1 MSFPRIVSF
10 VDYEGEFP
18 SSFKLKMTA
27 LGELREHKD
36 HRSSTTLL
44 SPASRLFR
52 SMEDTLVI
60 SMVKDNVLIKPN
72 CCQDSRTASGD
83 NTQVTAPEDHQI
95 TYENFIWKDHSFRS
109 LNAQA
114 GHYHELA
121 TLVEP
126 GVTTPTQEWIAQV
139 PGPTEMGNPYL
150 PQDKKEIPAPAKIE
164 PDIVGQQPNLPEP
177 TQVQKPSTKRARAI
191 KGTATTAKTPKIEP
205 IAESNIKQASL
216 SKEVPGLS
224 ATELTN
230 SGRSGSRLDS
240 PGQAINRAQ
249 EQRTIDDGK
258 LLEII
263 PGAHKPVL
271 GKENQEFAAEESPVI
286 IPKGVIVPEITA
298 PYMPPSPSIASGPS
312 AKSSGLDAPND
323 GWQGHIPRGSSG
335 RLFNTSALNER
346 PTKPNPAQPRRTM
359 GQKAP
364 SRALSGG
371 NTALLKDFEESAKQ
385 LLALALP
392 RRGPVVFEV
401 GIGRLL
407 INHQIGSAEF
417 KTKPFS
423 LSEWFSAFPVTPG
436 SGRLETRF
444 TPRLTT
450 SLEDVESILDT
461 RLPKARRLFE
471 DDTSQQPV
479 LRTVNYVFSCKSKQG
494 NQITIVV
501 DEDGAYKILG
511 GEILVGSLDF
521 HFPKRSWDASL
532 RLRTSSLRSI
542 DYYKQVESIVRNLKI
557 YTYGP
562 GRTTL
567 NLSTQTID
575 EELVIQS
582 IVVRRETFHPSKVYP
597 DLLLRLCEVQDLQAC
612 KQGLRYDGGVQ
623 DRQSMIDAG
632 RYWWEASIT
641 SFNATS
647 ILKENEKLE
656 IGDIA
661 TWDAETIIEKGIVC
675 DLYSLTSDLVTRID
689 SVGFHN
695 KGLKSNLAS
704 SANTMSMKRSELLPG
719 EGFW

>member
-1 MSFPRIVSF
+1 MSFPRIISF
-10 VDYEGEFP
+10 VNCEGEFP

-36 HRSSTTLL
+36 HRGSTTLL

-52 SMEDTLVI
+52 SVEDALVI
-60 SMVKDNVLIKPN
+60 SMVKNNVLIKPN
-72 CCQDSRTASGD
+72 CCQDARKASKD
-83 NTQVTAPEDHQI
+83 NSHVTVPERHED
-95 TYENFIWKDHSFRS
+95 TCENFLWKDHPFRS
-109 LNAQA
+109 LNAHS

-126 GVTTPTQEWIAQV
+126 GATTPTQQWVAQV

-150 PQDKKEIPAPAKIE
+150 PQDKKDIPAPAKIE
-164 PDIVGQQPNLPEP
+164 PNIVEEQYNLPET

-191 KGTATTAKTPKIEP
+191 KGTATRAKPPKIEP
-205 IAESNIKQASL
+205 SAESNIKEDSL
-216 SKEVPGLS
+216 PNRILELS
-224 ATELTN
+224 ASELINTR
-230 SGRSGSRLDS
+230 RSGIHLDHL
-240 PGQAINRAQ
+240 GQAMSEAQ
-249 EQRTIDDGK
+249 EKRTIGAGTP
-258 LLEII
+258 LEIM
-263 PGAHKPVL
+263 PGAHEQVL
-271 GKENQEFAAEESPVI
+271 GKENQESAAEDPLAIV
-286 IPKGVIVPEITA
+286 PKEIIVPEITA
-298 PYMPPSPSIASGPS
+298 PYMPPPPSVASGPS
-312 AKSSGLDAPND
+312 AKSSGLNTTNN
-323 GWQGHIPRGSSG
+323 GWEGNIQRGSAGHLLKASK
-335 RLFNTSALNER
+335 LNER
-346 PTKPNPAQPRRTM
+346 VGKSNMPQPRRTM
-359 GQKAP
+359 NQKAP

-385 LLALALP
+385 LLALALA

-423 LSEWFSAFPVTPG
+423 LSEWFSAFPIK
-436 SGRLETRF
+436 SGLGRPETRF

-450 SLEDVESILDT
+450 SPEDVESILAT
-461 RLPKARRLFE
+461 RLPKARRIFE
-471 DDTSQQPV
+471 NDTSQQPI

-501 DEDGAYKILG
+501 DEDGAFKVLG

-542 DYYKQVESIVRNLKI
+542 DYQKQVESIVRNLKI
-557 YTYGP
+557 YTSP
-562 GRTTL
+562 DQTLL

-582 IVVRRETFHPSKVYP
+582 IVVRRETFHPSKVYA

-612 KQGLRYDGGVQ
+612 KRGNRYDGGVQ
-623 DRQSMIDAG
+623 DRESMIDAG

-641 SFNATS
+641 SLNANS
-647 ILKENEKLE
+647 ILEENDKLE
-656 IGDIA
+656 MGEIA
-661 TWDAETIIEKGIVC
+661 TWDVGTIIEKGIVR
-675 DLYSLTSDLVTRID
+675 DLYSLSNDLVTRID

-695 KGLKSNLAS
+695 KGLKGNLSS
-704 SANTMSMKRSELLPG
+704 SANTMSMKPSELLPG
-719 EGFW
+719 EGLW

>member
-1 MSFPRIVSF
+1 MSFPRIISF
-10 VDYEGEFP
+10 VNHEGEFP

-36 HRSSTTLL
+36 HRGSTTLL
-44 SPASRLFR
+44 SPSSRLFR
-52 SMEDTLVI
+52 SMEDALVI

-72 CCQDSRTASGD
+72 CGKDVSKASAD
-83 NTQVTAPEDHQI
+83 NTHGTSPEEHQD
-95 TYENFIWKDHSFRS
+95 TYENFLWKDHPFRS

-121 TLVEP
+121 TLLDP
-126 GVTTPTQEWIAQV
+126 GVSTPTQEWVAQV

-150 PQDKKEIPAPAKIE
+150 PQDKKEIPTPARIE
-164 PDIVGQQPNLPEP
+164 TDIVGEQPNPPEP
-177 TQVQKPSTKRARAI
+177 TPVQKPSTKRARAI
-191 KGTATTAKTPKIEP
+191 KGTTSRAKPQKIEP
-205 IAESNIKQASL
+205 IAESDIKQASL
-216 SKEVPGLS
+216 LKEYVEPS
-224 ATELTN
+224 APESINL
-230 SGRSGSRLDS
+230 GRSETRLEAQR
-240 PGQAINRAQ
+240 QAISKAQ
-249 EQRTIDDGK
+249 EERTIDDGK
-258 LLEII
+258 HLEIM
-263 PGAHKPVL
+263 PGAHEQVL
-271 GKENQEFAAEESPVI
+271 GKENQEPAAKTPLAVV
-286 IPKGVIVPEITA
+286 PKGIVVPEITA
-298 PYMPPSPSIASGPS
+298 PYMPPTPSIAFGPP
-312 AKSSGLDAPND
+312 AKSSGLDATNN

-335 RLFNTSALNER
+335 HLFKGPTVNER
-346 PTKPNPAQPRRTM
+346 PGKSKMPQPRRTM

-417 KTKPFS
+417 KTKSFS
-423 LSEWFSAFPVTPG
+423 LSEWFSAFPVKRG
-436 SGRLETRF
+436 LGRLETRF

-450 SLEDVESILDT
+450 SLQDVESILDT

-471 DDTSQQPV
+471 DDTSEQPV

-494 NQITIVV
+494 NQITIEVN
-501 DEDGAYKILG
+501 EDGAFKILG

-542 DYYKQVESIVRNLKI
+542 DYHKQVESIVRNLKI
-557 YTYGP
+557 YTWP

-567 NLSTQTID
+567 NLSTQTTD

-597 DLLLRLCEVQDLQAC
+597 DLLLRLCEVQDLQVC
-612 KQGLRYDGGVQ
+612 KQGLCYEGGVQ
-623 DRQSMIDAG
+623 GQQSMIDAG

-641 SFNATS
+641 SLDATS
-647 ILKENEKLE
+647 ILEENDKLE
-656 IGDIA
+656 IGETA
-661 TWDAETIIEKGIVC
+661 TWNAETMIEKGIVR
-675 DLYSLTSDLVTRID
+675 DLYSLANDLVTRID

-704 SANTMSMKRSELLPG
+704 SANTMSMKRTELLPG

>member
-1 MSFPRIVSF
+1 M
-10 VDYEGEFP
+10 
-18 SSFKLKMTA
+18 
-27 LGELREHKD
+27 
-36 HRSSTTLL
+36 
-44 SPASRLFR
+44 
-52 SMEDTLVI
+52 I
-60 SMVKDNVLIKPN
+60 SMVKDNVVIKPN
-72 CCQDSRTASGD
+72 CCQDARKVSKD
-83 NTQVTAPEDHQI
+83 NIHVTALEDYQD
-95 TYENFIWKDHSFRS
+95 TYENFLWKDYPFRS

-121 TLVEP
+121 TLLEP
-126 GVTTPTQEWIAQV
+126 GVTTPTQEWVAQV
-139 PGPTEMGNPYL
+139 PGPSEMGNPYL
-150 PQDKKEIPAPAKIE
+150 PQDKKDIPAPARVE
-164 PDIVGQQPNLPEP
+164 PDVLREQHNLPEP
-177 TQVQKPSTKRARAI
+177 IQVQKPSTKRARAI
-191 KGTATTAKTPKIEP
+191 KVTATGAKTPKIVP
-205 IAESNIKQASL
+205 IAGRDIKQASSPKEILEL
-216 SKEVPGLS
+216 SAPGLI
-224 ATELTN
+224 N
-230 SGRSGSRLDS
+230 PGRNGTRLDS
-240 PGQAINRAQ
+240 QDQAMSKAQGKRAIDAGEFLETMPGTQKQ
-249 EQRTIDDGK
+249 D
-258 LLEII
+258 
-263 PGAHKPVL
+263 L
-271 GKENQEFAAEESPVI
+271 GKENQESAAEEPLVI
-286 IPKGVIVPEITA
+286 VPKGIIVPEITA
-298 PYMPPSPSIASGPS
+298 PFMPPSPSVASGPS
-312 AKSSGLDAPND
+312 AKSSGLDVTDN
-323 GWQGHIPRGSSG
+323 GWHGNIPRGSSG
-335 RLFNTSALNER
+335 HLFKASTPNER
-346 PTKPNPAQPRRTM
+346 STKSNMAQPRRTM

-436 SGRLETRF
+436 LGRLETRF

-450 SLEDVESILDT
+450 SLEDVECILNT
-461 RLPKARRLFE
+461 RLPRGRRIFG
-471 DDTSQQPV
+471 DDTSQQPI
-479 LRTVNYVFSCKSKQG
+479 LRVVNYVFSCKSKQG
-494 NQITIVV
+494 NQITIVIN
-501 DEDGAYKILG
+501 EDGAFKILG

-532 RLRTSSLRSI
+532 RLRISSLRSI
-542 DYYKQVESIVRNLKI
+542 DYHQQVESIVRNLKI
-557 YTYGP
+557 YTRP
-562 GRTTL
+562 DRTTL

-575 EELVIQS
+575 EELMIQS
-582 IVVRRETFHPSKVYP
+582 IMVRRETFHPSQVYP

-612 KQGLRYDGGVQ
+612 KQGLRYDGRVQ

-641 SFNATS
+641 SLNATS
-647 ILKENEKLE
+647 ILEENDKLE

-661 TWDAETIIEKGIVC
+661 TWDAETIIEKGIVR
-675 DLYSLTSDLVTRID
+675 DLHSLANDLVTRID

>member
-1 MSFPRIVSF
+1 MSFPRIISF
-10 VDYEGEFP
+10 VNYEGEFP

-36 HRSSTTLL
+36 HRGSTTLL

-52 SMEDTLVI
+52 SIEDTLVI
-60 SMVKDNVLIKPN
+60 SMVKDNVIIKPN
-72 CCQDSRTASGD
+72 CCQDQRKASKD
-83 NTQVTAPEDHQI
+83 DTQVIALEAYQDTR
-95 TYENFIWKDHSFRS
+95 ENFPWKNHPFRS
-109 LNAQA
+109 LNVQA
-114 GHYHELA
+114 RHYHELA
-121 TLVEP
+121 TLLEP
-126 GVTTPTQEWIAQV
+126 AVTTPTQEWVAQV

-150 PQDKKEIPAPAKIE
+150 PQDQKDIPAPAKVE
-164 PDIVGQQPNLPEP
+164 PDILREQQNLPELV
-177 TQVQKPSTKRARAI
+177 QVQKPSTKRARAI
-191 KGTATTAKTPKIEP
+191 KGTGAKIPMIVP
-205 IAESNIKQASL
+205 IAERDIKQASPP
-216 SKEVPGLS
+216 KEILELPAPGLVN
-224 ATELTN
+224 T
-230 SGRSGSRLDS
+230 GRSGIHLDS
-240 PGQAINRAQ
+240 QDQAISKAQENRAVDAG
-249 EQRTIDDGK
+249 E
-258 LLEII
+258 LLEIM
-263 PGAHKPVL
+263 PEVQKQVL
-271 GKENQEFAAEESPVI
+271 GKENQQAAAEEPLMIV
-286 IPKGVIVPEITA
+286 PKDIIVPEIAA

-312 AKSSGLDAPND
+312 AKSSGLDATNNE
-323 GWQGHIPRGSSG
+323 WQEHIPRGRAG
-335 RLFNTSALNER
+335 HLFQAPALNER
-346 PTKPNPAQPRRTM
+346 PGRSNKPQPRRTM

-423 LSEWFSAFPVTPG
+423 LSEWFSAFPVKPG
-436 SGRLETRF
+436 LGGLETRF
-444 TPRLTT
+444 TPRLTA
-450 SLEDVESILDT
+450 SLEDVECILNT
-461 RLPKARRLFE
+461 RLPKGRRIFE

-501 DEDGAYKILG
+501 DEDGAFKILG
-511 GEILVGSLDF
+511 GEVLVGSLDF

-542 DYYKQVESIVRNLKI
+542 DYHKQVESIVRNLKI
-557 YTYGP
+557 YTWP

-575 EELVIQS
+575 EELMIQS
-582 IVVRRETFHPSKVYP
+582 IVVRRETFHPSKAYP

-623 DRQSMIDAG
+623 DRESMIDAG

-641 SFNATS
+641 SVNATS
-647 ILKENEKLE
+647 ILEENDKLE
-656 IGDIA
+656 IGETA
-661 TWDAETIIEKGIVC
+661 TWDAETIIEKGILR
-675 DLYSLTSDLVTRID
+675 DLYSLANDLVTRID
-689 SVGFHN
+689 SVGCHN
-695 KGLKSNLAS
+695 KGLRSNLAS

>member
-10 VDYEGEFP
+10 VNHEGEFP

-36 HRSSTTLL
+36 HRGSTTLL

-52 SMEDTLVI
+52 SMEDALVI

-72 CCQDSRTASGD
+72 CCQDSRQASGD
-83 NTQVTAPEDHQI
+83 ITQVTASEVHQN
-95 TYENFIWKDHSFRS
+95 TYENFLWKDHSFRS
-109 LNAQA
+109 LNAQV

-126 GVTTPTQEWIAQV
+126 GVTTPTQEWVAQV
-139 PGPTEMGNPYL
+139 PSPTEMGNPYL
-150 PQDKKEIPAPAKIE
+150 PQDKKEIPAPAKIK
-164 PDIVGQQPNLPEP
+164 PDMVRQQPNLLEP

-205 IAESNIKQASL
+205 ITESNIKQASL
-216 SKEVPGLS
+216 SREVPGLS
-224 ATELTN
+224 APELTK
-230 SGRSGSRLDS
+230 SGRSGSRLNS
-240 PGQAINRAQ
+240 PGQAMSKAQ
-249 EQRTIDDGK
+249 EQQTIDDGM

-263 PGAHKPVL
+263 PEAHKQVL
-271 GKENQEFAAEESPVI
+271 GKENQESAAEESPVI
-286 IPKGVIVPEITA
+286 VPKGAIVPEITA
-298 PYMPPSPSIASGPS
+298 PYMPPSSSVASGPS
-312 AKSSGLDAPND
+312 ANSSGLDTPTD
-323 GWQGHIPRGSSG
+323 GWQGHIPRGRSG
-335 RLFNTSALNER
+335 HLFKASTLNER
-346 PTKPNPAQPRRTM
+346 PGKSNMPQPRRTM
-359 GQKAP
+359 DQKAP

-371 NTALLKDFEESAKQ
+371 NTALPKDFEESAKH

-417 KTKPFS
+417 KTNPFS
-423 LSEWFSAFPVTPG
+423 LSEWFSAFPVKP
-436 SGRLETRF
+436 SLGRLETRF

-450 SLEDVESILDT
+450 SLEDVESILNT

-479 LRTVNYVFSCKSKQG
+479 LRTVKYVFSCKSKQG

-501 DEDGAYKILG
+501 DEDGAFKILG

-521 HFPKRSWDASL
+521 HFPRRSWDASL

-542 DYYKQVESIVRNLKI
+542 DYHEQVESIVRNLKI
-557 YTYGP
+557 YTWP
-562 GRTTL
+562 DRPTL

-612 KQGLRYDGGVQ
+612 KQGLHYDGGIQ

-641 SFNATS
+641 SLNATS
-647 ILKENEKLE
+647 ILEENDKLE

-661 TWDAETIIEKGIVC
+661 TWDAKTIIEKGIVR
-675 DLYSLTSDLVTRID
+675 DLYSLANDLVTRID
-689 SVGFHN
+689 SVGLHN